1 MLHVVESK
9 HFCFECWTLMGS
21 FVSLPSLGTEE
32 RNEMNL
38 IRQVGKYFSTYLLDI
53 VEGTPQNKRKTPKVR
68 YGFVALDPWLVL
80 VGFSPWCKCKC
91 MWYLTTGHML
101 LHCCCWRINVWLW
114 KLCDII
120 PVFLACFFSLLF
132 LFLTNDMTPPP
143 PPPPCV
149 PTMTPGPSPSKPLSF
164 TLFFQKNIC
173 HFHYKWNYHHV
184 FIIVTTTQVSTIAL
198 FDNHWCMK
206 STSLNS
212 PENDENLPT
221 WIK

>member
-1 MLHVVESK
+1 
-9 HFCFECWTLMGS
+9 
-21 FVSLPSLGTEE
+21 
-32 RNEMNL
+32 
-38 IRQVGKYFSTYLLDI
+38 
-53 VEGTPQNKRKTPKVR
+53 
-68 YGFVALDPWLVL
+68 
-80 VGFSPWCKCKC
+80 
-91 MWYLTTGHML
+91 
-101 LHCCCWRINVWLW
+101 
-114 KLCDII
+114 
-120 PVFLACFFSLLF
+120 
-132 LFLTNDMTPPP
+132 
-143 PPPPCV
+143 V